1 MSYRGIP
8 IVSLDRI
15 YLDTNNESIIFLDCT
30 RLDNSKD
37 LVSRI
42 APEDKNSVD
51 RQIKQISELL
61 LSIGSTNIILAD
73 DVVFSGSVLKTI
85 IEKFKNYKIEVIG
98 IRSCISSFEGY
109 EYFNQKLPLGLK
121 TKILMS
127 KDIIDQI
134 CERDFYFGIAGS
146 GISIKI
152 NEEIVKAPY
161 FLPFGN
167 PVERA
172 SIPQEFTNY
181 FSYSCIQRSI
191 SLWKEIE
198 KLSNRTILI
207 KNLPEKINNTN
218 TNEEI
223 IKTLRKELK

>member
-1 MSYRGIP
+1 
-8 IVSLDRI
+8 
-15 YLDTNNESIIFLDCT
+15 
-30 RLDNSKD
+30 
-37 LVSRI
+37 
-42 APEDKNSVD
+42 
-51 RQIKQISELL
+51 
-61 LSIGSTNIILAD
+61 
-73 DVVFSGSVLKTI
+73 
-85 IEKFKNYKIEVIG
+85 
-98 IRSCISSFEGY
+98 
-109 EYFNQKLPLGLK
+109 
-121 TKILMS
+121 MS

-172 SIPQEFTNY
+172 SIPQDYAKY
-181 FSYSCIQRSI
+181 FSNSCIQRSI
-191 SLWKEIE
+191 ALWKEIE